1 MEIMVEMQIMQEEA
15 VEEEA
20 QVVPVEVQMEIME
33 EMVEMVLIYLLLMII
48 IMVPEEAE
56 VPVIVAKVIGPRV
69 QDLMLE
75 QEVKEVVVMEED
87 EQTQLVLM
95 ENNILVVVEVG
106 LLIQKPETEDLVL
119 LL

>member
-1 MEIMVEMQIMQEEA
+1 M
-15 VEEEA
+15 EEEA
-20 QVVPVEVQMEIME
+20 QVVPAEVQMEIME

-48 IMVPEEAE
+48 IMVLEEVE
-56 VPVIVAKVIGPRV
+56 VQVIVAKVIWRLV

-75 QEVKEVVVMEED
+75 QEVKEVVVMEEE
-87 EQTQLVLM
+87 EQTQLVLT
-95 ENNILVVVEVG
+95 ENNIPAVVEVG